1 MQWTFTPV
9 VAAGAPV
16 TSAVVTLVSDA
27 SATPAAGTTT
37 YIEVSANSG
46 ATWTAFSIANPTT
59 ALATQTVS
67 VVSVIDSATAVSGL
81 ELRYV
86 VSNGSAFKST
96 FDLVHV
102 DVN

>member
-1 MQWTFTPV
+1 
-9 VAAGAPV
+9 
-16 TSAVVTLVSDA
+16 VVTLGSYA
-27 SATPAAGTTT
+27 SATPGTGTTT

-46 ATWTAFSIANPTT
+46 STWTAFSIANETT
-59 ALATQTVS
+59 TTATQTVS
-67 VVSVIDSATAVSGL
+67 VVSVINSATVVSGL

-86 VSNGSAFKST
+86 VSNGSAYKSD

>member
-1 MQWTFTPV
+1 M
-9 VAAGAPV
+9 
-16 TSAVVTLVSDA
+16 SDA

-46 ATWTAFSIANPTT
+46 STWTAFSIANQTT
-59 ALATQTVS
+59 TLATQTVS
-67 VVSVIDSATAVSGL
+67 VVSVINSATAASGL

>member
-1 MQWTFTPV
+1 M
-9 VAAGAPV
+9 

-27 SATPAAGTTT
+27 SATPGAGTTT

-46 ATWTAFSIANPTT
+46 STWTAFSTANETT
-59 ALATQTVS
+59 TMATQTIS
-67 VVSVIDSATAVSGL
+67 VVSVINSATAVSGL

-86 VSNGSAFKST
+86 VSNGSAYKST

-102 DVN
+102 DIN